1 MLVVNYNGNKPISNY
16 FKYGVEGNN
25 NVDIIRFVLLKNQSQ
40 IDLSSYNKVSVKVR
54 NDDNDFVEEI
64 ELDSDENVVVSGNT
78 LFVDWHLE
86 SEYTTQEQLEV
97 SLCFT
102 LESGIWQT
110 QLVKIKFSNGIVI
123 EGE

>member
-1 MLVVNYNGNKPISNY
+1 MLVINYNGNKPISNY

-25 NVDIIRFVLLKNQSQ
+25 NVDIIRFVLLKKQSQ

-54 NDDNDFVEEI
+54 NDDSGFVEEI

-86 SEYTTQEQLEV
+86 SKYTTQEQLEV

-102 LESGIWQT
+102 LESGVWQT

-123 EGE
+123 EEE